1 MEILDDY
8 IIEEELSEKEADWQL
23 FIGKEFEYYRSIW
36 RKIEAGEKIQFNI
49 YAFFFWVGWAGYR
62 KMYKVYFSLILLK
75 QLSEYLPYFLNF
87 PSPAV
92 SAIGVLFF
100 LVYLVWGFYANLIY
114 YNHATKKIAQIKSAG
129 LSKVLEEKSIR
140 DAGQIDITFPLGAG
154 FFLFILLTFLN
165 GFLGII

>member
-1 MEILDDY
+1 
-8 IIEEELSEKEADWQL
+8 
-23 FIGKEFEYYRSIW
+23 
-36 RKIEAGEKIQFNI
+36 
-49 YAFFFWVGWAGYR
+49 
-62 KMYKVYFSLILLK
+62 MYKVYFSLILLK